1 MILFHVYKEA
11 QCVEW
16 SLQRKELDSSSRESL
31 MSTLQWRRGEKS
43 LFGESINILS
53 SHHRIMSL
61 LAGHGIIQICRI
73 TCGIIQMCCLTFI
86 DNDYCAGCCAEQ
98 VYASWTPASFIYGGN
113 GKVVKFRRLE
123 MLNFLF
129 SIRKLHLSIQIQSR
143 SSIIKPL
150 LFKEASD
157 FYFFSLASALCCY
170 SSHVIGFMISVAF
183 EILAAQLSS
192 IETHLT

>member
-11 QCVEW
+11 QCIEW
-16 SLQRKELDSSSRESL
+16 SLQRKELDSSSTESL

-43 LFGESINILS
+43 LFGESINILR
-53 SHHRIMSL
+53 SHHTIMSL
-61 LAGHGIIQICRI
+61 LAGHRIIQICRI

-86 DNDYCAGCCAEQ
+86 DNNYCAGYCAEQ
-98 VYASWTPASFIYGGN
+98 VYARWTPASFIYGGN
-113 GKVVKFRRLE
+113 GKVVKFRERLE

-129 SIRKLHLSIQIQSR
+129 SIRKLHFSIQIQSR

-157 FYFFSLASALCCY
+157 F
-170 SSHVIGFMISVAF
+170 
-183 EILAAQLSS
+183 
-192 IETHLT
+192 